1 MVTSLA
7 VAAGQRLFEGPRL
20 VVDICTALLSW
31 ATFSLTHALLTYG
44 VFRRLSGEILRQA
57 TSRAFPRRRLVRVLA
72 ATDGPTWAIMLGF
85 FSLVGVTPLL
95 LVPDLRRSGPLV
107 TMAALV
113 VIGSWVDVVVCYAV
127 HYALVDRNGQMLD
140 FPGDHP
146 RVFSDYLYLAVATQA
161 TFGTTDVTPGDA
173 TYAPPP
179 RPAGLLLQHGAGG
192 DPDLAAGGL
201 ILSRAGWAAGA
212 RAAGGAWAQARAGSA
227 RCHGRPP
234 LPT

>member
-1 MVTSLA
+1 MSRWSPPHRWLVPEISRGLLAGMVTSLA

-161 TFGTTDVTPGDA
+161 TFGTTDVTPGVRSPA
-173 TYAPPP
+173 TPCWP
-179 RPAGLLLQHGAGG
+179 
-192 DPDLAAGGL
+192 
-201 ILSRAGWAAGA
+201 S
-212 RAAGGAWAQARAGSA
+212 SST
-227 RCHGRPP
+227 RCWWRS
-234 LPT
+234 

>member
-1 MVTSLA
+1 MAGGEPSL
-7 VAAGQRLFEGPRL
+7 
-20 VVDICTALLSW
+20 
-31 ATFSLTHALLTYG
+31 
-44 VFRRLSGEILRQA
+44 
-57 TSRAFPRRRLVRVLA
+57 PRRRLVRVLA

-161 TFGTTDVTPGDA
+161 AFGTTDVTV
-173 TYAPPP
+173 TH
-179 RPAGLLLQHGAGG
+179 PAMRRTLTRHALLAFFFNTVLVAI
-192 DPDLAAGGL
+192 L
-201 ILSRAGWAAGA
+201 ISLLVG
-212 RAAGGAWAQARAGSA
+212 
-227 RCHGRPP
+227 
-234 LPT
+234 